1 MMFLSAQNLHHR
13 IYATAENFVFMIG
26 WKESK
31 FLMSE
36 SAAVTWDLGLNEA
49 ESQLQNMEHILDLD
63 SGGISGNSDL
73 SQ

>member
-1 MMFLSAQNLHHR
+1 
-13 IYATAENFVFMIG
+13 
-26 WKESK
+26 
-31 FLMSE
+31 MSE

-49 ESQLQNMEHILDLD
+49 ESQLQNMEHILDFD